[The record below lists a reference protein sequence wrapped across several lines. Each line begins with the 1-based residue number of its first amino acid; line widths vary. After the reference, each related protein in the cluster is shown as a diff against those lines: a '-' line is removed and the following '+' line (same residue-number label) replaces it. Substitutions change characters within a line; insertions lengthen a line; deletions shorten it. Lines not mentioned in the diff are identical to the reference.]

1 MKTIAPPR
9 PGKFKKAIAACD
21 ARDPEALCY
30 ELIRTTLTELDEAE
44 RPTLGDSVLMEL
56 IKTISATT
64 RAVGRIKLR
73 EDEADERDGGIREWL
88 KEIETKKGKGKSL

>member
-1 MKTIAPPR
+1 VKTIAPPR
-9 PGKFKKAIAACD
+9 PGKFKKAIEACD

-30 ELIRTTLTELDEAE
+30 ELIRTTLTELDDAE

-64 RAVGRIKLR
+64 RAVGRGKAANS
-73 EDEADERDGGIREWL
+73 EAPEESDGGIREWL
-88 KEIETKKGKGKSL
+88 KEVEGKRGKKL

>member
-9 PGKFKKAIAACD
+9 PGKFKAAIAACD

-64 RAVGRIKLR
+64 RAVGRGKAK
-73 EDEADERDGGIREWL
+73 EEATEESDGGIREWL
-88 KEIETKKGKGKSL
+88 KEVEVKRGKKL